1 MRLNRKYL
9 GVRVELAGEGGGQTD
24 PIHAEISRE
33 RFRELKL
40 VAGERVFIRPRR
52 FDLFPSQL
60 HWRLMHD
67 AFSPQQLQP

>member
-1 MRLNRKYL
+1 MHVLSVGPL
-9 GVRVELAGEGGGQTD
+9 VRVKLVRESGEQTD
-24 PIHAEISRE
+24 PIQAEISRE

-60 HWRLMHD
+60 H
-67 AFSPQQLQP
+67 

>member
-1 MRLNRKYL
+1 M
-9 GVRVELAGEGGGQTD
+9 RVELAREGGGQTD

-33 RFRELKL
+33 RFRELKF

-60 HWRLMHD
+60 H
-67 AFSPQQLQP
+67 